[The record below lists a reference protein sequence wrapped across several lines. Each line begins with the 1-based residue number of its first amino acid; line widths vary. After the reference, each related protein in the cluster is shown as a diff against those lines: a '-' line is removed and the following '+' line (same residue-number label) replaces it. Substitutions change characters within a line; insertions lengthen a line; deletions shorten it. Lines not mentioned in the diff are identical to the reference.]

1 MVGIL
6 VDKDL
11 REIVVEVRRVN
22 DRVMTI
28 KLVIGGFTLNI
39 ISAYA
44 SQAGLDE
51 EVKRSNSSFPKK
63 REHLVTF
70 QSSVAETQIDY
81 LLCRRYDR
89 GLCTD
94 YKVIPS
100 ENLSNLHML
109 IVMDLKITRTR
120 RKRAMYSQHMI
131 KWRALTK
138 AKAQELGVKLLTMGV
153 WRSSGDASAMWTTTV
168 QCIRVAAREVQG
180 KVETKKAT
188 YLKLVESVDEKEKRE
203 NREQYKLAKKEAKL
217 AVTAAKTAA
226 FSHLFEE
233 LEGRGGDKRLF
244 SHTIKVWERVVELR
258 VKRSVSIFENQFWF
272 MMARS
277 TTEAI
282 HLVRRLMAQYMER
295 KKNLHMVFIDLEK
308 VYDKVL
314 REVLWRYLE
323 AIGVHVAYVRVIK
336 DIYDGAK
343 DPSEVGGWG
352 LRPFSGYDR
361 VASGVGTQPFFVCP
375 GDGRTDAPHPR
386 GVRVMEADPGV

>member
-168 QCIRVAAREVQG
+168 QCIRVAAREVLGVSKGYSGGHKGDWWWNGEVQG

-244 SHTIKVWERVVELR
+244 RLAK
-258 VKRSVSIFENQFWF
+258 
-272 MMARS
+272 AR
-277 TTEAI
+277 
-282 HLVRRLMAQYMER
+282 ER
-295 KKNLHMVFIDLEK
+295 KTRDLDQVK
-308 VYDKVL
+308 C
-314 REVLWRYLE
+314 
-323 AIGVHVAYVRVIK
+323 IK
-336 DIYDGAK
+336 DEEGRVLLDEGLIRQRWQTYFH
-343 DPSEVGGWG
+343 SLLNGGMG
-352 LRPFSGYDR
+352 G
-361 VASGVGTQPFFVCP
+361 GEKHCTG
-375 GDGRTDAPHPR
+375 
-386 GVRVMEADPGV
+386 